1 MDRQRAGMKAQSKNW
16 TQTKLIGFLLGI
28 AVFMIFYFSNPF
40 SITEAANNT
49 AAIALLMA
57 CWWMFESIPLGIT
70 SLVPIILFPILG
82 VIDGKTIASTY
93 FNSTIMLFL
102 GGFFIAIAME
112 KWELH
117 RRISLTILNII
128 GGTPSRMILGFMTAT
143 AFLSMF
149 ISNTATAIMMVP
161 IAIAVVTSM
170 EKNTSRSDTGRFAVS
185 LMLAIAYSAS
195 IGGLATLV
203 GTPPNLAFHRI
214 YEITFPNA
222 PEISFGN
229 WMMFGLPLSLILL
242 AFLWVL
248 LTKIMYR
255 TPENIKIGKD
265 IITEELKRI
274 GRITFEEKSVL
285 IVFILTGLLWIFRNG
300 LNLGFA
306 EIPGWSSI
314 LSFGVFIDDGTVA
327 VFMSAILF
335 MLPSSKKNRNKRILT
350 ACDIK
355 KLPWEIVLLFGGGF
369 ALAEGFHSSGL
380 SEVVGSLLKG
390 LSGVP
395 EILLIVIICTIL
407 TFLTELTSN
416 TATTQTVLPILAGVS
431 LSAGMNPLLLMIPAT
446 IAASCAF
453 MLPVATPPNAIVFGS
468 GRINIKHMVRT
479 GIIMNIIGIIVVAL
493 VFYTLGYAVFGIDPG
508 VVPDWIR

>member
-1 MDRQRAGMKAQSKNW
+1 MDRQRAGMKAHSKNW
-16 TQTKLIGFLLGI
+16 TRTKLIGFLLGI
-28 AVFMIFYFSNPF
+28 AVFFFFYFSNPF

-49 AAIALLMA
+49 AAIAILMA
-57 CWWMFESIPLGIT
+57 CWWMFESIPLGVT

-82 VIDGKTIASTY
+82 VVDGKTIASTY

-170 EKNTSRSDTGRFAVS
+170 EKNTSKSDNGRFAVS

-214 YEITFPNA
+214 FEITFPNA
-222 PEISFGN
+222 PEISFGK
-229 WMMFGLPLSLILL
+229 WMMFGLPLSLLLL
-242 AFLWVL
+242 AILWVL

-255 TPENIKIGKD
+255 TPESIKIGKD
-265 IITEELKRI
+265 IITEELKKI
-274 GRITFEEKSVL
+274 GRITPEEKLVL
-285 IVFILTGLLWIFRNG
+285 IVFTLTGLLWIFRNG
-300 LNLGFA
+300 LNLGIA

-314 LSFGVFIDDGTVA
+314 LPFGNFIDDGTVA
-327 VFMSAILF
+327 IFMSAILF
-335 MLPSSKKNRNKRILT
+335 MLPSSKKHRNKRILT
-350 ACDIK
+350 SGDIK

-380 SEVVGSLLKG
+380 SEVVGLLLKG

-395 EILLIVIICTIL
+395 EILLIIIICTIL

-431 LSAGMNPLLLMIPAT
+431 LSADMNPLLLMIPAT

-468 GRINIKHMVRT
+468 GRINIRHMVRT
-479 GIIMNIIGIIVVAL
+479 GIIMNIISVIVVAL
-493 VFYTLGYAVFGIDPG
+493 VFYTLGYAVFGIEPG
-508 VVPDWIR
+508 VVPDWIK

>member
-1 MDRQRAGMKAQSKNW
+1 
-16 TQTKLIGFLLGI
+16 
-28 AVFMIFYFSNPF
+28 
-40 SITEAANNT
+40 
-49 AAIALLMA
+49 
-57 CWWMFESIPLGIT
+57 
-70 SLVPIILFPILG
+70 
-82 VIDGKTIASTY
+82 
-93 FNSTIMLFL
+93 MLFL

-112 KWELH
+112 KWDLH

-170 EKNTSRSDTGRFAVS
+170 EKNTSRADTGRFAVS

-214 YEITFPNA
+214 FEITFPNA
-222 PEISFGN
+222 PEISFGK
-229 WMMFGLPLSLILL
+229 WMTFGLPLSLVLL
-242 AFLWVL
+242 AILWVL
-248 LTKIMYR
+248 LTKIMYKI
-255 TPENIKIGKD
+255 PDSIKIGKD
-265 IITEELKRI
+265 IISQELKKI
-274 GRITFEEKSVL
+274 GKITFEEKLVL
-285 IVFILTGLLWIFRNG
+285 GVFILTGLLWIFRNG
-300 LNLGFA
+300 LDLGFA

-314 LSFGVFIDDGTVA
+314 LRFGVFIDDGTVA
-327 VFMSAILF
+327 IIMSLILF
-335 MLPSSKKNRNKRILT
+335 LLPSGKENKNKRILT
-350 ACDIK
+350 SADIK

-380 SEVVGSLLKG
+380 SEVVGSVLKG

-395 EILLIVIICTIL
+395 EILLIIIICTIL

-468 GRINIKHMVRT
+468 GRINIRHMVRT

-493 VFYTLGYAVFGIDPG
+493 VFYTLGYAVFGIDPE
-508 VVPDWIR
+508 VVPNWIR